1 MTRKS
6 RLYSSLS
13 LIISLALLLQLV
25 LPGISLLQ
33 PAAIAAAPLAQD
45 PAPLPALPT
54 DTAVSTPTEPDV
66 LHPLELARAQSTYQA
81 GGTAVITYTLRN
93 ILPPTIRPEA
103 APGDTITDTLNAISA
118 TNFAA
123 DPNTVRGASLSLQ
136 LTNAQTGLQAA
147 SLPADQNGSS
157 LAFNLGD
164 IAPLSAATLVL
175 TMTIPSATAVFVDL
189 DTGAAAYGSWRGR
202 GVSAASGP
210 IRLAPDGFA
219 QWLVC
224 TPDANCADT
233 YVTRQAAELG
243 NDPTAIFE
251 FVRGLDY
258 ESYPGSLRGARGTL
272 WSAAGNGVDQASLLI
287 ALLRA
292 SGVPAAYRLGALDQ
306 TDAQTLIASMFPEV
320 AAPSGLILPGSPT
333 ADPANDPALLAEA
346 QSHAWVEAYLP
357 GSGWT
362 PLDPSFAAA
371 QPGDVFGTPS
381 GGQLAELPDNLRHKV
396 TANLVVEK
404 YSAFPVGGT
413 NLYTI
418 EPLTATFN
426 TVALAGEPLVFA
438 HLVDSNYQ
446 GGLAFSSAEH
456 TYTPYFILGQAETLV
471 EGEAFGEVISNF
483 PFGQDMVVAEWL
495 DFTLTAP
502 DGRSET
508 YRRELFD
515 DIGYAARTGG
525 GLVGQLARDETA
537 RLSLMSSWT
546 TLVAAYD
553 VPAEAIND
561 AYQEMVTLSL
571 EAIDAKEAV
580 DGLQDTDNPSPEQDA
595 IAQSA
600 TLTFGKVARLGQR
613 LHLLK
618 FAAASNQAHEYAADA
633 FLVKAYADSPRLFT
647 VGWERNDLEQTDS
660 ISFDLL
666 RNKIR
671 AVAYPGQ
678 TDVGPAAFLFWRAL
692 LDMGIEHEVLQELT
706 PTPLVSVGA
715 VFDQAAADDILLE
728 RITFGTLDE
737 LAALPI
743 SEQAKARITTAVT
756 DNPNLYVLV
765 PATMVT
771 LPGADEPTIGWL
783 QIDTETLEVIDT
795 MENGQHFVA
804 GEYAIL
810 GKFSQKVGSFLG
822 GFTAGFFSHVMGF
835 WIGFFGQMPLGSQ
848 DIGAVVGAAKSAAA
862 EWGKKAEKACIKKSD
877 KKWCKRGVTAGN
889 ALGSAI
895 IAQADPPLQETLF
908 VLPQDAPVTQA
919 ETAVTLSQPASFTGQ
934 TVAANLT
941 TSAIGVVGS
950 ASHNWTAV
958 AQNSFTFDTLS
969 VASASLYQN
978 GVLVGS
984 GAVTAVPAIPNA
996 LASAQTGGV
1005 SVSGTA
1011 DGRLLLHASAQSG
1024 LGGGSQFDSFNFTV
1038 DAAGNYTLA
1047 LSHATATLNGTA
1059 YSGDLEI
1066 VTSAPMQLGGA
1077 GAAAVPNFAATAAF
1091 TPSGGGFTLG
1101 AASGSL
1107 TVGGTAV
1114 SPANGFA
1121 LGNVS
1126 NQAAVA
1132 SSGANDS
1139 FSYNG
1144 AAHFFRVNLSAA
1156 TSTTPADTAVSFT
1169 ASVQANFSD
1178 SYTLTVHAP
1187 LGWDVTA
1194 TPAGLVTAQPPL
1206 GAAAGNYTLVVAA
1219 QSADYP
1225 DLFAT
1230 AQHVV
1235 TVTAVDGVTV
1245 TVEPDP
1251 TITVPWG
1258 PAYDV
1263 VNFDPA
1269 VGRLQLPDAAF
1280 IANVQNTS
1288 SVDRTFNVSVSGL
1301 PGGWTILGAQPGSSS
1316 LQLPLAAGELARL
1329 GLYISPTASLPPV
1342 GSAYPF
1348 NVTAVAADNGAVTAS
1363 GSGVF
1368 TMPAVPYPALTV
1380 SPADVYVAANSS
1392 TAVDLTVTNI
1402 GNTPADFDLLST
1414 LPHPDWSISNLQSP
1428 ISLAPGAS
1436 ATQPVTVTITDGE
1449 AGVDYPVGLGAAAPT
1464 LPYTPTTA
1472 VNVYVVSPFTLPI
1485 YQAASCSLGSEA
1497 LAAAIGGLAV
1507 AVEALAD
1514 SCSAGACDLGLRDDV
1529 VAAAQNVAVY
1539 AQAASPLV
1547 DTAVLENVAAD
1558 LATQTDDAAIE
1569 ASLTALAGA
1578 MGDLG
1583 GALCQVEQH
1592 GVTARF
1598 TPIIAAALVGET
1610 AVFDL
1615 SLTNDGTLATSYAI
1629 TVTGLPGGEQT
1640 FNESIAPGGTAVVP
1654 VSTSPAALGVYDLAA
1669 AVAPT
1674 GLDQAVDWT
1683 ATAVARL
1690 NVVDKFVQVTQVAV
1704 DPPFVETGTS
1714 ATTLS
1719 VTVANVAGVR
1729 QEVVARTAVVAPDN
1743 SPAFT
1748 ADYPLT
1754 LLPGDPRAY
1763 TLGAVDTSGWTAGVY
1778 TLTVDLLD
1786 AGQTLIPD
1794 GQGYGYLG
1802 VGQALRASHAV
1813 QPLVVAPG
1821 TVTVTTVISTEVQAG
1836 AISPAAPLWPAT
1848 GLRSVPAAE
1857 PLSGVAEPFSGA
1869 AEPLSGV
1876 AEPFSGAA
1884 EPFSDVAEPFSGA
1897 AEPFSGTVEPS
1908 LSDPLPLTNDQS
1920 LVSSLLSP
1928 ATITGTVILRYEQ
1941 DEAALTGTWVSVG
1954 YTQAS
1959 NGTYLRADAAGETAV
1974 FTVSGTWLHLGFL
1987 ADSSSGQ
1994 AEIFI
1999 DGASQGVLDLY
2010 RRDITPL
2017 SFVYDGLSSGSHTVS
2032 IVALGTANPLS
2043 LNDFVHLDYLD
2054 VYDGGAYADGAF
2066 EQDDSRVFRSTN
2078 WTSIPDA
2085 NASGGSYIRSN
2096 SAAVWFPFTGDSVS
2110 YQALASASGGQVR
2123 IAIDGVYRATVDL
2136 YNPLVSTTRTF
2147 SFDGLGAGPHIMQ
2160 VSSYRGSSTLDTFS
2174 TPGAAPFYTPPTPG
2188 SFARYEED
2196 HGDFL
2201 FNGLPYT
2208 LTARTWTRDN
2218 SILLTEASDGQVI
2231 YSRTAGDTASLA
2243 IEGVWA
2249 SVGFFTTASSG
2260 QAEIFLDGVSQGI
2273 VDLYSNEDDVV
2284 SFSYDLTPGP
2294 HTLSVTVLGTAN
2306 PLASSQN
2313 VYLDY
2318 VDVWDGSAL
2327 PDGTFEEL
2335 DGRVLRSGGWEAVAN
2350 AGASG
2355 GQYIETGSG
2364 EPTAWFPFVG
2374 DSVTYQAFDYFRS
2387 DEVSIYIDEVFQ
2399 GHYDIYT
2406 GVAPTITY
2414 SFEGLG
2420 AGLHILKIRDYR
2432 NEPTLDAFITPAVA
2446 PQDPPPPAQ
2455 VFTRHEEDD
2464 TAVRYNGLPYAVAP
2478 ATWDRTDE
2486 VFRAS
2491 DGQYIITST
2500 PGDWVSLDFSGTW
2513 VTAGFATNF
2522 RGGQA
2527 EVFLDGVSQ
2536 GIVELYSR
2544 DDDVTAVTFNNLPD
2558 ASHTISAT
2566 LLTSQHPHSSGRWM
2580 MVDYF
2585 DVWSGDP
2592 LPAGTYEETHPLV
2605 YRADD
2610 YDDWDVYSDA
2620 AASGGSYIRSAFQH
2634 ASTVW
2639 FPFTGDSVTFLGL
2652 ANINSDH
2659 VEISIDGVN
2668 RGQFNLYSG
2677 TPITR
2682 PISFDGLG
2690 SGPHLM
2696 QVRYN
2701 RAYLTADAFIV
2712 PGIAP
2717 FQTPPAYTGI
2727 VRYEEDDPALL
2738 YNGAYDW
2745 RTRPQSWYANKTM
2758 TTVSGG
2764 WHVES
2769 GAAGD
2774 AVSLTFDGRWAS
2786 VGFRV
2791 RNVTSQAELFIDG
2804 VSQGV
2809 LDLQNP
2815 AGEDVR
2821 SFQFGDLITGTH
2833 TISVS
2838 VAAGTVYFDYFDVW
2852 DGQPMSDELV
2862 NARRAVDNGRLH
2874 YTSNLEDAAN
2884 ANAIDGDMVVPSLYY
2899 ADSNVWFPFTG
2910 EAFTLFGVTRSNI
2923 SSVDVYIDGAYVE
2936 TADFQYPYSEQPL
2949 AYHYTGLEPGP
2960 HVARISNGTTM
2971 RVDAFQSNPAQAVPY
2986 LPIAEWWDNTPAGNG
3001 APLFGTHGIA
3011 SGMTAGDVDGDGRAE
3026 IVVTADDMVNFGTL
3040 FVFRGDGAD
3049 TGDGDPILW
3058 SHDFGG
3064 GAYRTW
3070 VSSPAI
3076 AELDGQPGAE
3086 IIVAAGS
3093 ALWAFHADGSTYW
3106 TVPTASIFETL
3117 TAPAVA
3123 NLDLDPEPEIV
3134 VNLGNTFEVR
3144 EHDGTL
3150 AWSTTYAPHANPP
3163 VLADLNDDGFQ
3174 DIILTGWD
3182 DSVLVYEYNA
3192 GTPQLLWTA
3201 VLTSSMAGT
3210 FGAPAVADIDG
3221 DGAPEVIV
3229 SHYGALTALNGED
3242 GTPLWTTPLD
3252 PGNPGGVSVADLDGN
3267 GAVDI
3272 LTGMRYEFAPGRF
3285 GMLYALNADGSVLWS
3300 AIAEDSSSA
3309 NNAAALDLNG
3319 DGAYE
3324 VAWNGKEQ
3332 GFTIYDGADGAV
3344 LFNEPLANSATGTD
3358 YPLFVDV
3365 DGDGYAEVIVPT
3377 IRGIVVFGQ
3386 DGVWG
3391 EARPLWN
3398 EHSYHITN
3406 VNDDLSIP
3414 EAELNSWEVHNTYR
3428 TQWPQAAALP
3438 IYDVTVTH
3446 TVGITGVTVL
3456 TDTFSTPPD
3465 AAADPD
3471 YRWDYTQTW
3480 AQPVVT
3486 RTLVSELADMQPG
3499 ETRLAAQGTAVAYT
3513 LPSGT
3518 NFITLPPLYVT
3529 AAHLGDLSPTEV
3541 SIPAGG
3547 TAVFTLTLSNPG
3559 SADTYTLNVGGLPAD
3574 WLDYPASVPLGAGE
3588 TAVITLTV
3596 TVPGDTAVGDL
3607 SLWVDVGSSGGAE
3620 NLGAALT
3627 VFNGL
3632 DAALDPASQTALPG
3646 VPTPYLLTLT
3656 NRESV
3661 PRTYTLTAVGE
3672 MTIDAPATLTVAGN
3686 GTGTA
3691 VITLTSTT
3699 VGPQPFTIGAAAP
3712 GGAAASADGVLEVLA
3727 VPQAALSLSPDPQVV
3742 GPGSTAVYT
3751 LTVTNLSAVAETFAL
3766 DVDAPAGWTA
3776 VLQQN
3781 AGPVNDVTLPPD
3793 AFNSAEVR
3801 LLLTPPVGTAVGN
3814 YDVTVT
3820 ATAQSV
3826 GAAAGSATAV
3836 AQVDT
3841 RGVQVEIISGPTTL
3855 DPRDTAVWNVRI
3867 TNTGS
3872 GQSTYDLQAAGV
3884 MALAGSLSTSAVTL
3898 SPGAS
3903 QTVQLTADGLDSLRP
3918 QSYLVN
3924 VTAVLRTD
3932 ARIHADDTATVVISG
3947 YEGVTVQ
3954 WEPATQTITDTLTA
3968 QFTLLITNT
3977 GNVSTWFDLETAVP
3991 NAGATGSPGQIV
4003 LPPGSAARLPV
4014 TVRATGPGTYA
4025 LTGTAVSQTSS
4036 AADSAQATLVVA
4048 QTGYRILIPMIF
4060 KGS

>member
-1 MTRKS
+1 MSHKNKFHQ
-6 RLYSSLS
+6 L
-13 LIISLALLLQLV
+13 ISLVVSLGLLLQLL
-25 LPGISLLQ
+25 LPVVGLM
-33 PAAIAAAPLAQD
+33 PASPVAAAPLAQSEPVVD
-45 PAPLPALPT
+45 TPV
-54 DTAVSTPTEPDV
+54 TAVSTPTTPDV
-66 LHPLELARAQSTYQA
+66 LQPLTLTRAQSTYQA

-93 ILPPTIRPEA
+93 TLAPTIRPDV
-103 APGDTITDTLNAISA
+103 APGATITDTLAAISA

-123 DPNTVRGASLSLQ
+123 DPNTVRAAQLALQ

-147 SLPADQNGSS
+147 SLPADQNGGS
-157 LAFNLGD
+157 LSFNLGD
-164 IAPLSAATLVL
+164 IAPLSATTLVL
-175 TMTIPSATAVFVDL
+175 TMTIPSATADFVDL
-189 DTGAAAYGSWRGR
+189 DAGAAAYGSWRGR
-202 GVSAASGP
+202 GVSAAASP
-210 IRLAPDGFA
+210 IRLAPNGFA

-224 TPDANCADT
+224 TPDANCHDT

-251 FVRGLDY
+251 FARALGY
-258 ESYPGSLRGARGTL
+258 ESYQGSLRGARGTL

-292 SGVPAAYRLGALDQ
+292 SGIPAAYRLGTLSQ
-306 TDAQTLIASMFPEV
+306 GNAQTLVASMFPAV
-320 AAPSGLILPGSPT
+320 AAPSGLILPGSVT
-333 ADPANDPALLAEA
+333 ADPANDPDLLTEA
-346 QSHAWVEAYLP
+346 QAHAWVEAYLP

-362 PLDPSFAAA
+362 SLDPSFAAA

-381 GGQLAELPDNLRHKV
+381 GGQLAELPDTLRHKV
-396 TANLVVEK
+396 TINLVVEK

-418 EPLTATFN
+418 EPLTAVFN
-426 TVALAGEPLVFA
+426 TVDLAGEPLVFA
-438 HLVDSNYQ
+438 HLVESNYQ
-446 GGLAFSSAEH
+446 GGLAFTSAQH
-456 TYTPYFILGQAETLV
+456 TYSPYFIVGQAETLI

-483 PFGQDMVVAEWL
+483 PFGQDMVVGEWL
-495 DFTLTAP
+495 DFTLTGPGQAA
-502 DGRSET
+502 ET

-561 AYQEMVTLSL
+561 AYQEMVALSL
-571 EAIDAKEAV
+571 EAITAKEAV
-580 DGLQDTDNPSPEQDA
+580 DGLQDNDNPSPDQDA
-595 IAQSA
+595 IAQAA
-600 TLTFGKVARLGQR
+600 TLTFGKVARLSQR
-613 LHLLK
+613 LHLFK

-678 TDVGPAAFLFWRAL
+678 TDIGPAAFLFWRAL

-715 VFDQAAADDILLE
+715 VFDQAAADDIALE

-743 SEQAKARITTAVT
+743 SDQAKARITTALT

-765 PATMVT
+765 PAAMVT
-771 LPGADEPTIGWL
+771 LPGTAEPTIGWL

-810 GKFSQKVGSFLG
+810 AKFSKKAGSLIG
-822 GFTAGFFSHVMGF
+822 GFTAGFFGHAMGF

-848 DIGAVVGAAKSAAA
+848 DIGAVMGAAKASAA
-862 EWGKKAEKACIKKSD
+862 EWGKKAEKACVKKSD
-877 KKWCKRGVTAGN
+877 VKWCKRGVTAGN

-908 VLPQDAPVTQA
+908 VLPQDAPITQA
-919 ETAVTLSQPASFTGQ
+919 ETAVTLSQPASLTGL

-941 TSAIGVVGS
+941 TSEIGVVGS

-969 VASASLYQN
+969 VSSASLYQN
-978 GVLVGS
+978 GTLVGS
-984 GAVTAVPAIPNA
+984 GAVTAVPATPTA

-1011 DGRLLLHASAQSG
+1011 DGRLVLHASAPSG
-1024 LGGGSQFDSFNFTV
+1024 LGGGSQFDAFAFTV

-1047 LSHATATLNGTA
+1047 LTNAAATLNGVA
-1059 YSGDLEI
+1059 YTGDLEI
-1066 VTSAPMQLGGA
+1066 VTSAPAQLSGA
-1077 GAAAVPNFAATAAF
+1077 GATAVPNFANSAAF
-1091 TPSGGGFTLG
+1091 TPAGGGFTIG

-1126 NQAAVA
+1126 SSGAVA
-1132 SSGANDS
+1132 TSGANDT

-1144 AAHFFRVNLSAA
+1144 AAHFFRVSLSSAA
-1156 TSTTPADTAVSFT
+1156 STTPANAPTSFS
-1169 ASVQANFSD
+1169 AGVQANFTD

-1194 TPAGLVTAQPPL
+1194 TPAGLVTAQPPI
-1206 GAAAGNYTLVVAA
+1206 GAAAGVYTLVVAA

-1230 AQHVV
+1230 AQHGV

-1245 TVEPDP
+1245 TVQPDP

-1263 VNFDPA
+1263 VNFDTA

-1288 SVDRTFNVSVSGL
+1288 SVDRTFTVSVSGL
-1301 PGGWTILGAQPGSSS
+1301 PGGWTIFGAQPGSSS
-1316 LQLPLAAGELARL
+1316 LQIPLAAGELARL
-1329 GLYISPTASLPPV
+1329 GLYIAPTASLPPV

-1348 NVTAVAADNGAVTAS
+1348 NVTAVAADNGAVIAS

-1368 TMPAVPYPALTV
+1368 TMPAVPYPAVSV
-1380 SPADVYVAANSS
+1380 SPGDVYVAANSS
-1392 TAVDLTVTNI
+1392 TAVNLTVTNI
-1402 GNTPADFDLLST
+1402 GNTTAEFDLLST
-1414 LPHPDWSISNLQSP
+1414 LPHPGWTLSTLQSP
-1428 ISLAPGAS
+1428 ISLSPGSS
-1436 ATQPVTVTITDGE
+1436 ATQPVTLTVTDGDP
-1449 AGVDYPVGLGAAAPT
+1449 GVDYPVGLGAAAPT
-1464 LPYTPTTA
+1464 LPYSPTTA
-1472 VNVYVVSPFTLPI
+1472 VNVYVVSPFTQPI
-1485 YQAASCSLGSEA
+1485 YQAAACRLGSDA
-1497 LAAAIGGLAV
+1497 LAAAITGLAV
-1507 AVEALAD
+1507 AVDELAN
-1514 SCSAGACDLGLRDDV
+1514 SCSAATCDLALRDAA
-1529 VAAAQNVAVY
+1529 VAAAQNVIVY
-1539 AQAASPLV
+1539 TQAASSLV
-1547 DTAVLENVAAD
+1547 TATTAVSTIAAD
-1558 LATQTDDAAIE
+1558 LSTQTGDAAIE
-1569 ASLTALAGA
+1569 ASLSALAGS

-1583 GALCQVEQH
+1583 DELCQIEQH
-1592 GVTARF
+1592 GVSVRF
-1598 TPIIAAALVGET
+1598 SPFVAAALVGET

-1615 SLTNDGTLATSYAI
+1615 SITNDGTIATSYAI
-1629 TVTGLPGGEQT
+1629 TVTGLSGGDQT
-1640 FNESIAPGGTAVVP
+1640 FNESIAPGATAVVP
-1654 VSTSPAALGVYDLAA
+1654 VNASAATLGVYDLTA
-1669 AVAPT
+1669 AVMPT
-1674 GLDQAVDWT
+1674 GLAAAVDWT

-1690 NVVDKFVQVTQVAV
+1690 NVVDKFVQVTQVSA

-1714 ATTLS
+1714 ATNLS

-1729 QEVVARTAVVAPDN
+1729 QEVVARTAVFAPNN
-1743 SPAFT
+1743 SSAFN
-1748 ADYPLT
+1748 ADFPLT
-1754 LLPGDPRAY
+1754 LLTGDPRTY
-1763 TLGAVDTSGWTAGVY
+1763 QLGAVNTSGWTAGVY
-1778 TLTVDLLD
+1778 TITVDLLG
-1786 AGQTLIPD
+1786 AGDTLLPD
-1794 GQGYGYLG
+1794 GQGYGYLA
-1802 VGQALRASHAV
+1802 VGQALGASHAV
-1813 QPLVVAPG
+1813 QPEIVAPG
-1821 TVTVTTVISTEVQAG
+1821 TVTVTTVITTEVRAG
-1836 AISPAAPLWPAT
+1836 AILPPTAAPMWPAT
-1848 GLRSVPAAE
+1848 GLRSVPVAE
-1857 PLSGVAEPFSGA
+1857 PLPDAAESLPDAAESLPDAAESLPGA
-1869 AEPLSGV
+1869 AEPL
-1876 AEPFSGAA
+1876 PDAA
-1884 EPFSDVAEPFSGA
+1884 ESFLPAGS
-1897 AEPFSGTVEPS
+1897 
-1908 LSDPLPLTNDQS
+1908 PLPLTTDDQS
-1920 LVSSLLSP
+1920 PISNFQSP

-1941 DEAALTGTWVSVG
+1941 DEAALTGTWVNVG
-1954 YTQAS
+1954 YAQAS

-1987 ADSSSGQ
+1987 ADSNSGQ

-1999 DGASQGVLDLY
+1999 DGVSQGVLDLY
-2010 RRDITPL
+2010 RRDITPI
-2017 SFVYDGLSSGSHTVS
+2017 SFVYDGLSAGSHTVT
-2032 IVALGTANPLS
+2032 VTALGTANPLAG
-2043 LNDFVHLDYLD
+2043 NDFVHLDYLD
-2054 VYDGGAYADGAF
+2054 VYNGGSYATGLV
-2066 EQDDSRVFRSTN
+2066 EQSDARIFKSTGWSSLN
-2078 WTSIPDA
+2078 DA

-2096 SAAVWFPFTGDSVS
+2096 NAAAWFPFTGDSVT
-2110 YQALASASGGQVR
+2110 YQALASPSGGLTYLFV
-2123 IAIDGVYRATVDL
+2123 DGVYRATVDL
-2136 YNPLVSTTRTF
+2136 YNPLVSVTRTF
-2147 SFDGLGAGPHIMQ
+2147 SFDGLGAGPHVMQ
-2160 VSSYRGSSTLDTFS
+2160 ISSYRGNATVDAFI

-2196 HGDFL
+2196 HPDFL

-2218 SILLTEASDGQVI
+2218 SIVYSEASDGQVI
-2231 YSRTAGDTASLA
+2231 YSRTAGDTASIA
-2243 IEGVWA
+2243 FDGAWA
-2249 SVGFFTTASSG
+2249 SVGFFTNQNSG

-2273 VDLYSNEDDVV
+2273 VDLYSNEDDVI
-2284 SFSYDLTPGP
+2284 SFRYDLTPGP
-2294 HTLSVTVLGTAN
+2294 HTLAVTVLGTAN
-2306 PLASSQN
+2306 PLAGSQN

-2327 PDGTFEEL
+2327 ADGTFEEL
-2335 DGRVLRSGGWEAVAN
+2335 NGRVLRSGGWEAVAN

-2364 EPTAWFPFVG
+2364 EPTVWFPFTG

-2387 DEVSIYIDEVFQ
+2387 DHVSIYIDEVFQ
-2399 GHYDIYT
+2399 GHYDIFT

-2420 AGLHILKIRDYR
+2420 AGLHLLKIRDYR
-2432 NEPTLDAFITPAVA
+2432 NEPTLDAFITPATT
-2446 PQDPPPPAQ
+2446 PQTPPPAAQ
-2455 VFTRHEEDD
+2455 VFTRLEEDD
-2464 TAVRYNGLPYAVAP
+2464 TAVRYNGRPYTSTA

-2513 VTAGFATNF
+2513 VTAGLATNF

-2558 ASHTISAT
+2558 TTHTISIN
-2566 LLTSQHPHSSGRWM
+2566 LLISQHPNSFGRWM

-2592 LPAGTYEETHPLV
+2592 LPNGTYEETHPLV

-2610 YDDWDVYSDA
+2610 YDDWGVYTDA

-2634 ASTVW
+2634 ESTIW

-2668 RGQFNLYSG
+2668 RGQFNLYSR

-2682 PISFDGLG
+2682 PISFNGLG

-2727 VRYEEDDPALL
+2727 VRYEEDHPALL
-2738 YNGAYDW
+2738 YNGVYDW
-2745 RTRPQSWYANKTM
+2745 RARPQSWFANKT
-2758 TTVSGG
+2758 TPIVSGG

-2769 GAAGD
+2769 GTAGN
-2774 AVSLTFDGRWAS
+2774 AVSLTFDGRWAA

-2791 RNVTSQAELFIDG
+2791 RNVVSQAEIFIDG
-2804 VSQGV
+2804 ASQGV

-2821 SFQFGDLITGTH
+2821 SYQFGNLITGTH

-2838 VAAGTVYFDYFDVW
+2838 VAAGSVYFDYFDVW
-2852 DGQPMSDELV
+2852 DGQAMSDELV
-2862 NARRAVDNGRLH
+2862 NATRAEDNGRLH
-2874 YTSNLEDAAN
+2874 YTANIDDAAN
-2884 ANAIDGDMVVPSLYY
+2884 ANAINGDMVVPSLYY
-2899 ADSNVWFPFTG
+2899 AASNVWFTFVG
-2910 EAFTLFGVTRSNI
+2910 DAVALYGVTRSNI
-2923 SSVDVYIDGAYVE
+2923 SSFNVYIDGVFME

-2949 AYHYTGLEPGP
+2949 AYFYTGLEPGP
-2960 HVARISNGTTM
+2960 HVVRVSNGTTM
-2971 RVDAFQSNPAQAVPY
+2971 RLDAFQANPVQVVPY
-2986 LPIAEWWDNTPAGNG
+2986 LPRAEWWDYTPAGNG
-3001 APLFGTHGIA
+3001 APFFGTYGIA
-3011 SGMTAGDVDGDGRAE
+3011 SGMTAGDLDGDGRAE
-3026 IVVTADDMVNFGTL
+3026 IVITADDTINFGTL

-3058 SHDFGG
+3058 SHNFGG
-3064 GAYRTW
+3064 GAFRTW

-3086 IIVAAGS
+3086 VIVAAGS

-3163 VLADLNDDGFQ
+3163 VLADLNNDGFQ

-3182 DSVLVYEYNA
+3182 DSVLVYDYNA

-3221 DGAPEVIV
+3221 DGAPEVMV

-3242 GTPLWTTPLD
+3242 GSPLWTTPLD
-3252 PGNPGGVSVADLDGN
+3252 PGNPGGVSVADLNGDG
-3267 GAVDI
+3267 AMDI

-3285 GMLYALNADGSVLWS
+3285 GMLYALNADGSLLWS
-3300 AIAEDSSSA
+3300 VIAEDSSSA

-3332 GFTIYDGADGAV
+3332 GFTIYNGADGAV

-3365 DGDGYAEVIVPT
+3365 DADGYAEVIVPT

-3398 EHSYHITN
+3398 QHSYHITN

-3414 EAELNSWEVHNTYR
+3414 EAESNSWAVHNTYR
-3428 TQWPQAAALP
+3428 TQWPQALALP

-3446 TVGITGVTVL
+3446 TVGISGVAVL
-3456 TDTFSTPPD
+3456 PGGFATPPTVS
-3465 AAADPD
+3465 ADPD

-3518 NFITLPPLYVT
+3518 NVITLPPLYVT
-3529 AAHLGDLSPTEV
+3529 AAHLGDLSPTAA

-3547 TAVFTLTLSNPG
+3547 TAVFTLTLTNPG
-3559 SADTYTLNVGGLPAD
+3559 AADTFTLNAGGLPVG
-3574 WLDYPASVPLGAGE
+3574 WLDYPASVPVGAGE
-3588 TAVITLTV
+3588 TAVVTITV

-3607 SLWVDVGSSGGAE
+3607 PLWVDISSSGGAE
-3620 NLGAALT
+3620 TLGATLT
-3627 VFNGL
+3627 VFDGL
-3632 DAALDPASQTALPG
+3632 DAALDPASQTTLPG
-3646 VPTPYLLTLT
+3646 VPAAYVLTLS
-3656 NRESV
+3656 NQESA
-3661 PRTYTLTAVGE
+3661 PRTYALTAVGE
-3672 MTIDAPATLTVAGN
+3672 MTIDAPANLTVAGN

-3691 VITLTSTT
+3691 VITLTSGA
-3699 VGPQPFTIGAAAP
+3699 VGPQPFTLTAAAP
-3712 GGAAASADGVLEVLA
+3712 GGAVASVDGVLAVLA
-3727 VPQAALSLSPDPQVV
+3727 VPQAALSLSPDPLAM

-3751 LTVTNLSAVAETFAL
+3751 LTVTNLSDTYETFDL
-3766 DVDAPAGWTA
+3766 DVDVPAGWTA

-3781 AGPVNDVTLPPD
+3781 GAVVNSVNLSPD
-3793 AFNSAEVR
+3793 IFNSAEVR
-3801 LLLTPPVGTAVGN
+3801 LAVTPPVGAAVGN
-3814 YDVTVT
+3814 YNVTVT
-3820 ATAQSV
+3820 AVAQSSA
-3826 GAAAGSATAV
+3826 AAAGSDTAV
-3836 AQVDT
+3836 AQVLN
-3841 RGVQVEIISGPTTL
+3841 RGVQVAFTSGPASI
-3855 DPRDTAVWNVRI
+3855 DPRGTAVWNVRI

-3872 GQSTYDLQAAGV
+3872 GQGTYDLQAAGV

-3898 SPGAS
+3898 APGAS
-3903 QTVQLTADGLDSLRP
+3903 QTVQLTADNLDTLLP
-3918 QSYLVN
+3918 QTYLVN
-3924 VTAVLRTD
+3924 VTAVLRSD
-3932 ARIHADDTATVVISG
+3932 ARITGDDTTTVTVTG
-3947 YEGVTVQ
+3947 FEGVAVQ
-3954 WEPATQTITDTLTA
+3954 WEPASQTVTETLTA
-3968 QFTLLITNT
+3968 QFTLVVTNT
-3977 GNVSTWFDLETAVP
+3977 GNVSAGFDVATAVP
-3991 NAGATGSPGQIV
+3991 NASATGSSGRIV

-4014 TVRATGPGTYA
+4014 TVRVTGPGTYT
-4025 LTGTAVSQTSS
+4025 LTGTADSPTS
-4036 AADSAQATLVVA
+4036 AATDSAQATLVVA
-4048 QTGYRILIPMIF
+4048 QSSYRVMIPII
-4060 KGS
+4060 KRAP

>member
-6 RLYSSLS
+6 RWYSSLS
-13 LIISLALLLQLV
+13 LIISLAMLLQLV
-25 LPGISLLQ
+25 LPGIGLML
-33 PAAIAAAPLAQD
+33 PAPIEAAPLTQD
-45 PAPLPALPT
+45 ADPLPALPT
-54 DTAVSTPTEPDV
+54 DTAVAANPTTPDV
-66 LHPLELARAQSTYQA
+66 LHPLELSRAQSTYQA

-93 ILPPTIRPEA
+93 TLSPTIRPEA
-103 APGDTITDTLNAISA
+103 APGDTITDTLAAISA

-123 DPNTVRGASLSLQ
+123 DPNTVRGAQLALQ
-136 LTNAQTGLQAA
+136 LTNGQTGLQAA
-147 SLPADQNGSS
+147 SRPADQNGSS
-157 LAFNLGD
+157 LSFNLGD

-175 TMTIPSATAVFVDL
+175 TMTIPSATADFVDL
-189 DTGAAAYGSWRGR
+189 DAGAAAFGSWRGR
-202 GVSAASGP
+202 GVATAVSP

-224 TPDANCADT
+224 TPDANCDDT
-233 YVTRQAAELG
+233 YVSRQAAALG
-243 NDPTAIFE
+243 HDPTAIFE

-272 WSAAGNGVDQASLLI
+272 WSAAGNGVDHASLLI

-292 SGVPAAYRLGALDQ
+292 SGVPAAYRLGTLDQ
-306 TDAQTLIASMFPEV
+306 SNAQTLIAGMFPDV
-320 AAPSGLILPGSPT
+320 AAPSGLILPGSVT
-333 ADPANDPALLAEA
+333 ADPANDPDLLAEA

-371 QPGDVFGTPS
+371 QPGDVFGAPS
-381 GGQLAELPDNLRHKV
+381 GGQLAELPDTLRHKV
-396 TANLVVEK
+396 TVNLVVEK

-418 EPLTATFN
+418 EPLAATFN

-438 HLVDSNYQ
+438 HLVESDYQ
-446 GGLAFSSAEH
+446 GGLAFSSAQH
-456 TYTPYFILGQAETLV
+456 TYSPYFIVGEAETLV

-553 VPAEAIND
+553 VPTEAIND

-580 DGLQDTDNPSPEQDA
+580 DGLQDTENPSPEQDA
-595 IAQSA
+595 IAQA
-600 TLTFGKVARLGQR
+600 VTLTFGKVTRLSQR
-613 LHLLK
+613 LHLFK
-618 FAAASNQAHEYAADA
+618 YAAASNQAHDYAADA

-678 TDVGPAAFLFWRAL
+678 TDIGPAAFLFWRAL

-715 VFDQAAADDILLE
+715 VFDQAAADDITLE

-743 SEQAKARITTAVT
+743 SDQAKARITTAVT

-765 PATMVT
+765 PAAMVT
-771 LPGADEPTIGWL
+771 LPGAADPTIGWL

-810 GKFSQKVGSFLG
+810 AKFSQKAGSLIG

-835 WIGFFGQMPLGSQ
+835 WIGFFGQMPLDGQ
-848 DIGAVVGAAKSAAA
+848 DIGAVMGAAKASAA
-862 EWGKKAEKACIKKSD
+862 EWGKKAEQACVKKSD

-908 VLPQDAPVTQA
+908 VLPQDAPITQA
-919 ETAVTLSQPASFTGQ
+919 ETAVTLSQPASLPGQ

-941 TSAIGVVGS
+941 TNEIGVVGA
-950 ASHNWTAV
+950 ASHSWTAV
-958 AQNSFTFDTLS
+958 GQNSFTFDNLS
-969 VASASLYQN
+969 VSSASLYQN
-978 GVLVGS
+978 GALVGS
-984 GAVTAVPAIPNA
+984 GAITAVPAIPDA

-1005 SVSGTA
+1005 SVSGAA
-1011 DGRLLLHASAQSG
+1011 DGRLALHASASSG
-1024 LGGGSQFDSFNFTV
+1024 LGGGSQFDSFAFTI

-1047 LSHATATLNGTA
+1047 LSNATATLNGTD
-1059 YSGDLEI
+1059 YTGDLEI
-1066 VTSAPMQLGGA
+1066 VTSAPTQLSGA
-1077 GAAAVPNFAATAAF
+1077 GATAVPNFANTAAF
-1091 TPSGGGFTLG
+1091 TPSGGGFTVG
-1101 AASGSL
+1101 AAGGSL

-1121 LGNVS
+1121 LGNGS
-1126 NQAAVA
+1126 SSGAVA
-1132 SSGANDS
+1132 ASGANDTFS
-1139 FSYNG
+1139 FNG
-1144 AAHFFRVNLSAA
+1144 AAHFFRVSLSAA
-1156 TSTTPADTAVSFT
+1156 TSTTPADTPTSFS
-1169 ASVQANFSD
+1169 AGVQANFTD

-1194 TPAGLVTAQPPL
+1194 TPAGLVTAQPPI
-1206 GAAAGNYTLVVAA
+1206 GATAGDYTLVVAA
-1219 QSADYP
+1219 QSADHP

-1269 VGRLQLPDAAF
+1269 VGRLQLPDTAF

-1288 SVDRTFNVSVSGL
+1288 SVDRTFTVSVSGL

-1329 GLYISPTASLPPV
+1329 GLYISPSAGLPPV
-1342 GSAYPF
+1342 GSTYPF
-1348 NVTAVAADNGAVTAS
+1348 NVTAVATDNGAVTAS

-1392 TAVDLTVTNI
+1392 TAVNLTVTNI
-1402 GNTPADFDLLST
+1402 GNTSADFDLLST
-1414 LPHPDWSISNLQSP
+1414 LPAAGWTLSSLQSP
-1428 ISLAPGAS
+1428 LSLAPGAA
-1436 ATQPVTVTITDGE
+1436 ATQPVTITVTDGDP
-1449 AGVDYPVGLGAAAPT
+1449 GVDYPVGLGAAAPT

-1472 VNVYVVSPFTLPI
+1472 VNVYVVSAFTQPI
-1485 YQAASCSLGSEA
+1485 YQAAACSLDSDA
-1497 LAAAIGGLAV
+1497 LAAAITGLAV
-1507 AVEALAD
+1507 AVDELAD
-1514 SCSAGACDLGLRDDV
+1514 SCSAGNCDLALRDAA
-1529 VAAAQNVAVY
+1529 VAAAQNVVIY

-1547 DTAVLENVAAD
+1547 TATADVAAIAAD
-1558 LATQTDDAAIE
+1558 LSIQTGDAAIE

-1583 GALCQVEQH
+1583 GELCQIEQY
-1592 GVTARF
+1592 GASARF
-1598 TPIIAAALVGET
+1598 APVVAAALPGET

-1615 SLTNDGTLATSYAI
+1615 SVTNDGTLAATYAI
-1629 TVTGLPGGEQT
+1629 TVTGLPGGDQT

-1654 VSTSPAALGVYDLAA
+1654 VNSSAATLGVYDLAA
-1669 AVAPT
+1669 AVTPT
-1674 GLDQAVDWT
+1674 GLAAAVDWT

-1690 NVVDKFVQVTQVAV
+1690 NVVDKFVQITQVAA

-1714 ATTLS
+1714 ATNLS
-1719 VTVANVAGVR
+1719 VTVANEAGVR
-1729 QEVVARTAVVAPDN
+1729 QEVVARTAVIAPDN
-1743 SPAFT
+1743 SPAFS

-1763 TLGAVDTSGWTAGVY
+1763 ALGAVDTSGWTAGVY
-1778 TLTVDLLD
+1778 TITVDLLD
-1786 AGQTLIPD
+1786 ASQSLLPD

-1802 VGQALRASHAV
+1802 VGQALSAAHAV
-1813 QPLVVAPG
+1813 QPEMVAPG
-1821 TVTVTTVISTEVQAG
+1821 TVTVTTVITTEVLAG
-1836 AISPAAPLWPAT
+1836 AILPPAAAPMWPAT
-1848 GLRSVPAAE
+1848 GLRKEVGSGELIVDSEEEKVESGELIVESQEVSDPQPAAGD
-1857 PLSGVAEPFSGA
+1857 PQ
-1869 AEPLSGV
+1869 
-1876 AEPFSGAA
+1876 
-1884 EPFSDVAEPFSGA
+1884 
-1897 AEPFSGTVEPS
+1897 PS
-1908 LSDPLPLTNDQS
+1908 LSDALPLTTDDQS
-1920 LVSSLLSP
+1920 PVSSLLSP

-1941 DEAALTGTWVSVG
+1941 DEAALTGTWVNVG
-1954 YTQAS
+1954 YAQAS

-1974 FTVSGTWLHLGFL
+1974 FTVTGTWVHLGFL
-1987 ADSSSGQ
+1987 ADSNSGQ
-1994 AEIFI
+1994 AEILI
-1999 DGASQGVLDLY
+1999 DGVSQGVVDLY
-2010 RRDITPL
+2010 RRDITPI
-2017 SFVYDGLSSGSHTVS
+2017 SFVYDGLSAGSHTVT
-2032 IVALGTANPLS
+2032 VTALGTANPLS
-2043 LNDFVHLDYLD
+2043 GSDFVHLDYLD
-2054 VYDGGAYADGAF
+2054 VYNGGSYADGLV
-2066 EQDDSRVFRSTN
+2066 EQSDARIFKSTGWSSLN
-2078 WTSIPDA
+2078 DA
-2085 NASGGSYIRSN
+2085 NASGGSYMRSN
-2096 SAAVWFPFTGDSVS
+2096 NAAAWFPFTGDSVT
-2110 YQALASASGGQVR
+2110 YQALANPNGGLTYLF
-2123 IAIDGVYRATVDL
+2123 IDGVYRATVDL
-2136 YNPLVSTTRTF
+2136 YNPLVSVTRTF
-2147 SFDGLGAGPHIMQ
+2147 SFDGLGAGPHVLQ
-2160 VSSYRGSSTLDTFS
+2160 VSNYRGSTAVDAFI

-2196 HGDFL
+2196 HDGFL

-2208 LTARTWTRDN
+2208 LTARTWTRDA
-2218 SILLTEASDGQVI
+2218 SVLTSEASGGQVI
-2231 YSRTAGDTASLA
+2231 YSRTAGDTASFTVD
-2243 IEGVWA
+2243 GTWA
-2249 SVGFFTTASSG
+2249 SVGFFTNANSG
-2260 QAEIFLDGVSQGI
+2260 QAEIFLDGLSQGV
-2273 VDLYSNEDDVV
+2273 VDLYSNEDDVI

-2306 PLASSQN
+2306 PLANSQN

-2318 VDVWDGSAL
+2318 IDVWDGSAL
-2327 PDGTFEEL
+2327 PAGTFEEL
-2335 DGRVLRSGGWEAVAN
+2335 DGRVLRSGGWDAVAN
-2350 AGASG
+2350 ADASG

-2364 EPTAWFPFVG
+2364 EPTVWFPFTG

-2387 DEVSIYIDEVFQ
+2387 DEVSIYIDEEFQ
-2399 GHYDIYT
+2399 GHYDIFT

-2420 AGLHILKIRDYR
+2420 AGLHMLKIRDYR
-2432 NEPTLDAFITPAVA
+2432 NEPTLDAFITPAIT
-2446 PQDPPPPAQ
+2446 PQTPPPAAQ
-2455 VFTRHEEDD
+2455 VFTRLEEDD
-2464 TAVRYNGLPYAVAP
+2464 TAVRYNGLPYDVAP

-2491 DGQYIITST
+2491 DGQYIITTT

-2536 GIVELYSR
+2536 GMVELYSR

-2558 ASHTISAT
+2558 TTHTISVT
-2566 LLTSQHPHSSGRWM
+2566 LLTSQHPNSSGRWM
-2580 MVDYF
+2580 IVDYF

-2610 YDDWDVYSDA
+2610 YDDWDVYTDT

-2634 ASTVW
+2634 ESTVW

-2668 RGQFNLYSG
+2668 QGQFNVYSG

-2682 PISFDGLG
+2682 PISFNGLG
-2690 SGPHLM
+2690 AGPHLM

-2712 PGIAP
+2712 PGVAP
-2717 FQTPPAYTGI
+2717 FHTPPTYTGI
-2727 VRYEEDDPALL
+2727 VRYEEDDPILL
-2738 YNGAYDW
+2738 YNGVYDW
-2745 RTRPQSWYANKTM
+2745 RTRPQSWAVNKTM

-2764 WHVES
+2764 WHVAS
-2769 GAAGD
+2769 GGVGD
-2774 AVSLTFDGRWAS
+2774 TVSLTFDGRWAA

-2791 RNVTSQAELFIDG
+2791 RNVVSQAEIFIDG

-2809 LDLQNP
+2809 LDLNNP
-2815 AGEDVR
+2815 TEDVR

-2852 DGQPMSDELV
+2852 DGQPMSDELLNV
-2862 NARRAVDNGRLH
+2862 TRAVDNGRLH

-2884 ANAIDGDMVVPSLYY
+2884 PNAIDGDMVVPSLYY

-2910 EAFTLFGVTRSNI
+2910 DAFTLFGVTRSNI
-2923 SSVDVYIDGAYVE
+2923 SSMEVYIDGVYVE

-2949 AYHYTGLEPGP
+2949 AYHYTGLGPGP

-2971 RVDAFQSNPAQAVPY
+2971 RVDAFQSNPAQPVPY

-3001 APLFGTHGIA
+3001 APFFGTYGIGA
-3011 SGMTAGDVDGDGRAE
+3011 GMTAGDLDGDSRVE
-3026 IVVTADDMVNFGTL
+3026 IVVTADDTINFGTL

-3064 GAYRTW
+3064 GVYRTW

-3086 IIVAAGS
+3086 VIVAAGS

-3163 VLADLNDDGFQ
+3163 VLADLNNDGFQ

-3182 DSVLVYEYNA
+3182 DSVLVYDYNA

-3221 DGAPEVIV
+3221 DGAPEVLV
-3229 SHYGALTALNGED
+3229 SHYGALTALNGAD
-3242 GTPLWTTPLD
+3242 GVPLWTTPLD
-3252 PGNPGGVSVADLDGN
+3252 PGNPGGVSVADLDGD
-3267 GAVDI
+3267 GAVNI
-3272 LTGMRYEFAPGRF
+3272 LTGMRYEFETNRF
-3285 GMLYALNADGSVLWS
+3285 GMLYALNPDGSVLWS

-3365 DGDGYAEVIVPT
+3365 DGDGYAEVVVPT
-3377 IRGIVVFGQ
+3377 IRGLVVFGQ

-3398 EHSYHITN
+3398 QHSYHITN

-3414 EAELNSWEVHNTYR
+3414 EAESDSWVVHNTYR

-3438 IYDVTVTH
+3438 VYDVTVTH
-3446 TVGITGVTVL
+3446 TVGIEGVSVL
-3456 TDTFSTPPD
+3456 TDTFSIPPD
-3465 AAADPD
+3465 VAADPD

-3486 RTLVSELADMQPG
+3486 RTFASELADMQPG
-3499 ETRLAAQGTAVAYT
+3499 ETRLVAQGTAVSYT
-3513 LPSGT
+3513 LPSGS
-3518 NFITLPPLYVT
+3518 NLITLPPLYVT
-3529 AAHLGDLSPTEV
+3529 AAHLGALSPAEASV
-3541 SIPAGG
+3541 AAGG
-3547 TAVFTLTLSNPG
+3547 TAVFTLTLTNPG
-3559 SADTYTLNVGGLPAD
+3559 GAADTFTLNVGGLPAD
-3574 WLDYPASVPLGAGE
+3574 WLDYPASVPVGAGE
-3588 TAVITLTV
+3588 TVVVTVTV
-3596 TVPGDTAVGDL
+3596 TVPGNTAVGDL
-3607 SLWVDVGSSGGAE
+3607 PLWVDISSGGGEE
-3620 NLGAALT
+3620 NLGATLT
-3627 VFNGL
+3627 VFDGL
-3632 DAALDPASQTALPG
+3632 DAALDPAGQTTLPG
-3646 VPTPYLLTLT
+3646 VPVAYVLTLS
-3656 NRESV
+3656 NQESV
-3661 PRTYTLTAVGE
+3661 ARTYALTAVGE
-3672 MTIDAPATLTVAGN
+3672 MTIDAPANLTVAGN

-3699 VGPQPFTIGAAAP
+3699 VGPQPFTVTAAAP

-3727 VPQAALSLSPDPQVV
+3727 VPQAGVSLSPDPLVL
-3742 GPGSTAVYT
+3742 GPGSTGAYT
-3751 LTVTNLSAVAETFAL
+3751 LTVTNLSDTYETFDL
-3766 DVDAPAGWTA
+3766 NVDVPAGWTA

-3781 AGPVNDVTLPPD
+3781 GAVVDSVSLPPD
-3793 AFNSAEVR
+3793 IFNSAELSLFV
-3801 LLLTPPVGTAVGN
+3801 TPDVGAAVGN
-3814 YDVTVT
+3814 QDVTVT
-3820 ATAQSV
+3820 AVAQSSA
-3826 GAAAGSATAV
+3826 AAAGSDTAV
-3836 AQVDT
+3836 AQVLN
-3841 RGVQVEIISGPTTL
+3841 RGVQVEFISGPASI
-3855 DPRDTAVWNVRI
+3855 DPRGTAVWNVRI

-3872 GQSTYDLQAAGV
+3872 GQGTYDLQAAGV
-3884 MALAGSLSTSAVTL
+3884 MALAGSLSTDAVTL

-3903 QTVQLTADGLDSLRP
+3903 QTVQLTADNLDTLLP
-3918 QSYLVN
+3918 QTYQVN
-3924 VTAVLRTD
+3924 VSAVLRSD
-3932 ARIHADDTATVVISG
+3932 ARITGADTTTVA
-3947 YEGVTVQ
+3947 VTGFESVAVQ
-3954 WEPATQTITDTLTA
+3954 WEPAAQTVTETLTA
-3968 QFTLLITNT
+3968 QFTLVVTNT
-3977 GNVSTWFDLETAVP
+3977 GNVSTWFDVATSVP
-3991 NAGATGSPGQIV
+3991 NAASHVSTARLV

-4014 TVRATGPGTYA
+4014 TVQATGPGTYT

-4048 QTGYRILIPMIF
+4048 QTGYRIMIPMIF